1 MAQGSS
7 ACSMAMA
14 MAVVMVLA
22 MTMAVNASS
31 VHNVGGTYKWN
42 TPSVN
47 NLPTDYLQT
56 WANNQT
62 FVTGDILSMLHL
74 PISLDHQLHRPF
86 PLIFCRWSLL
96 WNKRQQNIRRNRKRR
111 LGSMRGLPFLCHSV
125 RFWCIEISLFSMS
138 MSMSFRFV
146 SSNLIDLSTPDADNL
161 LLFDLRHYV
170 GSRWWCFEPLHAKI
184 SGISLES
191 SFDSLGLFSVRSRSA
206 WVLSFPCRP
215 VAAHQILVGVKTNVG
230 RVW

>member
-1 MAQGSS
+1 
-7 ACSMAMA
+7 MAMA

-86 PLIFCRWSLL
+86 PLIFCR
-96 WNKRQQNIRRNRKRR
+96 
-111 LGSMRGLPFLCHSV
+111 
-125 RFWCIEISLFSMS
+125 
-138 MSMSFRFV
+138 
-146 SSNLIDLSTPDADNL
+146 
-161 LLFDLRHYV
+161 
-170 GSRWWCFEPLHAKI
+170 
-184 SGISLES
+184 
-191 SFDSLGLFSVRSRSA
+191 
-206 WVLSFPCRP
+206 
-215 VAAHQILVGVKTNVG
+215 
-230 RVW
+230 